1 MLPTGWTG
9 IETGPAATARAL
21 LGGTEAESPA
31 LAQ

>member
-9 IETGPAATARAL
+9 VETGPAASMRAY